1 MSDLEFDVLDE
12 IYFVHPY
19 SQIKKMTQFEDAVLR
34 DTLSQ
39 LFQKGWIKCFKSASE
54 EIFDQEIDIQNHY
67 QEYYYLASK
76 AGLLAHNSK

>member
-19 SQIKKMTQFEDAVLR
+19 TQIKNMTSLNDDVLR
-34 DTLSQ
+34 DTLVQ
-39 LFQKGWIKCFKSASE
+39 LHQKGWIKCFKSASE
-54 EIFDQEIDIQNHY
+54 EIFDAEIDIINHY
-67 QEYYYLASK
+67 QEYYYLATK